1 MSSALDTVPV
11 LEGALKSITLSDE
24 FRRVLDQ
31 INRGARVISISG
43 LVAAPARAL
52 ALAALQQQSR
62 KQFALVLPAQRD
74 LENWERD
81 ISFWYC
87 ALRGASECGEAV
99 AVLPASESDPYAGG
113 SPHAETLERRALALW
128 RLARNR
134 IRGPGVAPMNHPQD
148 TRATSFVLLTS
159 RALARRTVAPS
170 EILKAGTILGR
181 DEDAAP
187 EELIDIL
194 IAGGYVREDPIGA
207 VGEFSMRGGILD
219 VWPPGHDAP
228 VRIEFF
234 GDTVDS
240 IREFDPETQLS
251 TTQLAHVEIAPMR
264 ELIVRSSD
272 FREWARQARAR
283 WHEPRFA
290 RSLRDRTD
298 FADEGED
305 FSGWEWLISI
315 VHETRASTFDYLKD
329 SVLVIDEPIAVENF
343 LTDAFQA
350 LQERYAETDAAD
362 DLGMRPDELYLT
374 PEELRV
380 EIDRTQRIEVRALGR
395 TAAKIDQEIALD
407 AEHPKISVG
416 KERPKRQPLFLFP
429 HVPVSEPVATGSFAS
444 QRSLDPAASDVEID
458 WKAQSVMRYH
468 GRLPDLARDV
478 IARRDSNQAPTL
490 FVMPSR
496 GVAERVT
503 EILRDYDVNA
513 RLASL
518 TDTSDS
524 AAVDAIITYGKLSG
538 GFELVGTQV
547 YGQPTDEIKRA
558 GGGRIVVHVEGD
570 LFDEAAEPALER
582 RATAVKR
589 EKKRRARAAAFL
601 SDFRDLRVGDYVV
614 HIDHGIARFGG
625 LVTLDLGPTDANAVT
640 IAKPRS
646 EFMLLYY
653 ADEAKLY
660 VPVERLDL
668 VQRYSSAEG
677 AQPTLDRLGGLGWQK
692 TKAKAKRA
700 MRDMA
705 DELLRLYAERKL
717 VHGYAFPGDSPW
729 QREFE
734 QGFEYTLTTDQ
745 ETAIED
751 VKNDMQASTP
761 MDRLLCGDVG
771 YGKTEV
777 AMRAAFKAVMD
788 GKQAAVL
795 TPTTVLAYQHFDTF
809 RQRFAPFPVKVELLS
824 RFRTS
829 KEQKDVVKR
838 VESGEV
844 DVVIGTHRML
854 SKDVSF
860 KDLGLVVVDEEQRFG
875 VAHKERLKQLK
886 KRVDVLTLSATPIPR
901 TLNMS
906 LSGLRD
912 MSLIETPP
920 SDRLAIQTQVV
931 QSSDAVIKSAID
943 LELAR
948 GGQVFFIHN
957 RVESIDTIAAL
968 VKRLVP
974 QARIAVAHGQM
985 NEKEM
990 EAIMLDFIAYKHD
1003 VLVATTIIE
1012 NGIDIPRANTI
1023 IINRA
1028 DNYGLSQLYQL
1039 RGRVGRSNRRAYAY
1053 LLIPAEQE
1061 LTPIARRR
1069 LSAIRE
1075 FSDLGAGFRIAALD
1089 LELRGAGNL
1098 LGGEQSGHMDAL
1110 GFDLYTQ
1117 MLERTVAELRG
1128 EQVEDETSVSINL
1141 GVDVAIPEDYV
1152 SDMGQRLRTYKRVS
1166 SARDEEALGA
1176 IRTETEDRYGRIPA
1190 SVEALFDYARLRQAA
1205 ELVGVISIDRTREG
1219 IAIKLAEKARVA
1231 PEKLMELIRVRERT
1245 NFAPNGVLR
1254 LELTEEEKSEVLA
1267 VARHVLLQIWA
1278 GN

>member
-1 MSSALDTVPV
+1 MSSTFERTSV
-11 LEGALKSITLSDE
+11 LNPTLESVTDSDE

-31 INRGARVISISG
+31 INRGAQVISISG

-52 ALAALQQQSR
+52 ALAALQLKS
-62 KQFALVLPAQRD
+62 KKKFALVVPAQRD

-87 ALRGASECGEAV
+87 ALRGVSECGEAV

-128 RLARNR
+128 RLAH
-134 IRGPGVAPMNHPQD
+134 AQHD
-148 TRATSFVLLTS
+148 FVLLTS
-159 RALARRTVAPS
+159 RALARRTVLPAD
-170 EILKAGTILGR
+170 ILAAGSVLRR
-181 DEDAAP
+181 DEDVAP
-187 EELIDIL
+187 EELIDKL
-194 IAGGYVREDPIGA
+194 VAGGYVREDPIGA

-251 TTQLAHVEIAPMR
+251 TTQLTHVAIAPMR
-264 ELIVRSSD
+264 ELIVRASD
-272 FREWARQARAR
+272 FREWAARAR
-283 WHEPRFA
+283 VRWSDPRFA
-290 RSLRDRTD
+290 RSLRDRTN

-305 FSGWEWLISI
+305 FAGWEWLISL
-315 VHETRASTFDYLKD
+315 VRERSSTVFDYLKD
-329 SVLVIDEPIAVENF
+329 TILVIDEPIAVENF
-343 LTDAFQA
+343 LINAFQTIA
-350 LQERYAETDAAD
+350 ERYAETDAAD
-362 DLGMRPDELYLT
+362 DLGLRPDELYLT
-374 PEELRV
+374 AEELRAK
-380 EIDRTQRIEVRALGR
+380 INAMQRIEVRALGR
-395 TAAKIDQEIALD
+395 TAARIDQEISLD

-416 KERPKRQPLFLFP
+416 KERAKRQPLFLFP
-429 HVPVSEPVATGSFAS
+429 HEDAGET
-444 QRSLDPAASDVEID
+444 PALQSEID

-478 IARRDSNQAPTL
+478 IQRRAHNQATTM
-490 FVMPSR
+490 FVMPSL
-496 GVAERVT
+496 GVAERVA
-503 EILRDYDVNA
+503 EILRDYEVNA
-513 RLASL
+513 RL
-518 TDTSDS
+518 TSFHDATES
-524 AAVDAIITYGKLSG
+524 SSFDAVVTFGRLSG
-538 GFELVGTQV
+538 GFELIGTHASGMPSSE
-547 YGQPTDEIKRA
+547 GQHAA
-558 GGGRIVVHVEGD
+558 GVRTGLVVHVEGD

-625 LVTLDLGPTDANAVT
+625 LVSLDLGPAEAAAAAIT
-640 IAKPRS
+640 KPRS

-677 AQPTLDRLGGLGWQK
+677 AQPALDRLGGLGWHK

-717 VHGYAFPGDSPW
+717 VQGHSFPDDSPW

-734 QGFEYTLTTDQ
+734 QGFEYTLTADQ

-751 VKNDMQASTP
+751 VKNDMQAQTP

-809 RQRFAPFPVKVELLS
+809 RQRFAPFPVKIELLS
-824 RFRTS
+824 RFRSS

-838 VESGEV
+838 VEAGEV

-854 SKDVSF
+854 SKDVNF

-974 QARIAVAHGQM
+974 NCRIAVAHGQM

-990 EAIMLDFIAYKHD
+990 EAIMLDFIAYKFD

-1053 LLIPAEQE
+1053 LLIPGEQE

-1098 LGGEQSGHMDAL
+1098 LGGQQSGHMDAL

-1128 EQVEDETSVSINL
+1128 EQVEDETSVTINL
-1141 GVDVAIPEDYV
+1141 GVDVAIPESYV
-1152 SDMGQRLRTYKRVS
+1152 SDMGQRLRAYKRVS
-1166 SARDEEALGA
+1166 SARDEDVLAA
-1176 IRTETEDRYGRIPA
+1176 IRAETEDRYGRIPE

-1205 ELVGVISIDRTREG
+1205 ELVGVVSIDRTREG

-1231 PEKLMELIRVRERT
+1231 PEKLMELISVREGAS
-1245 NFAPNGVLR
+1245 FAPNGVLR
-1254 LELTEEEKSEVLA
+1254 LELNEEEKSEVLA
-1267 VARHVLLQIWA
+1267 VARRVLLQIRA
-1278 GN
+1278 EI